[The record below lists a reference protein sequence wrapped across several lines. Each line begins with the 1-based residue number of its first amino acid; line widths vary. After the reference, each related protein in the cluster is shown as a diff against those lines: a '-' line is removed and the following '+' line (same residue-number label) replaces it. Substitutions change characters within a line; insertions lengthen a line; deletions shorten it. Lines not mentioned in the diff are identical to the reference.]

1 MTGAPPAKLH
11 NLQPM
16 DNTEYI
22 QMTLNIGGC
31 LIPLTVPFSQ
41 QDFVRDVETRV
52 STLYNSWRHKF
63 TKRTDRE
70 ILAMVAYQFANFYV
84 ELSQRVERAN
94 DIVAE
99 CRQIVDNMESPAES

>member
-1 MTGAPPAKLH
+1 M
-11 NLQPM
+11 
-16 DNTEYI
+16 
-22 QMTLNIGGC
+22 
-31 LIPLTVPFSQ
+31 TVPFSQ

-70 ILAMVAYQFANFYV
+70 ILAMVAYQFANFYM

-94 DIVAE
+94 AIVAE